1 MNHSLSESLL
11 KLSMPLV
18 KARVCGVNLTFLV
31 DTGSTHN
38 VVASFVY
45 EQIRNAFMITGESNK
60 VMGVDGKYQ
69 EHGEEY
75 VGKVLSVGENHFEI
89 DMSGA
94 YEKGDHFVKVR
105 YDLKENGVLVKYTF
119 SGIKDEIVFRFVSE
133 YAPKKNDKYTC

>member
-38 VVASFVY
+38 VIASFVY

-69 EHGEEY
+69 D
-75 VGKVLSVGENHFEI
+75 VIIVNATLEI
-89 DMSGA
+89 EGVELKSNFNVVDMSDAVMQLQDETGLQLH
-94 YEKGDHFVKVR
+94 G
-105 YDLKENGVLVKYTF
+105 LL
-119 SGIKDEIVFRFVSE
+119 GIPFLMDNKCIIDFGKQEITIN
-133 YAPKKNDKYTC
+133 P

>member
-18 KARVCGVNLTFLV
+18 KARVRGVNLTFLV

-38 VVASFVY
+38 VIASFVY

-69 EHGEEY
+69 D
-75 VGKVLSVGENHFEI
+75 VIIVNATLEI
-89 DMSGA
+89 EGVELKSDFNVVDMSDAVMQLQDETGLQLH
-94 YEKGDHFVKVR
+94 G
-105 YDLKENGVLVKYTF
+105 LL
-119 SGIKDEIVFRFVSE
+119 GIPFLMDNKCIIDFGKQEITIN
-133 YAPKKNDKYTC
+133 P

>member
-38 VVASFVY
+38 VIASFVY

-69 EHGEEY
+69 D
-75 VGKVLSVGENHFEI
+75 VIIVNATLEI
-89 DMSGA
+89 EGVELKSDFNVVDMSDAVMQLQDETGLQLH
-94 YEKGDHFVKVR
+94 G
-105 YDLKENGVLVKYTF
+105 LLGVPFLMDNKCIIDF
-119 SGIKDEIVFRFVSE
+119 GKQEITIN
-133 YAPKKNDKYTC
+133 P

>member
-60 VMGVDGKYQ
+60 AMGVDGKYQ
-69 EHGEEY
+69 D
-75 VGKVLSVGENHFEI
+75 VIIVNATLEI
-89 DMSGA
+89 EGVELKSDFNVVDMSDAVMQLQDETGLQLH
-94 YEKGDHFVKVR
+94 G
-105 YDLKENGVLVKYTF
+105 LL
-119 SGIKDEIVFRFVSE
+119 GIPFLMDNKCIIDFGKQEITIN
-133 YAPKKNDKYTC
+133 P

>member
-38 VVASFVY
+38 VIASFVY

-69 EHGEEY
+69 D
-75 VGKVLSVGENHFEI
+75 VIIVNATLEI
-89 DMSGA
+89 EGVELKSDFNVVDMSDAVMQLQDETGLQLH
-94 YEKGDHFVKVR
+94 G
-105 YDLKENGVLVKYTF
+105 LL
-119 SGIKDEIVFRFVSE
+119 GIPFLMDNKCIIDFGKQEITIN
-133 YAPKKNDKYTC
+133 P

>member
-38 VVASFVY
+38 VIASFVY

-69 EHGEEY
+69 D
-75 VGKVLSVGENHFEI
+75 VIIVNATLEI
-89 DMSGA
+89 EGVELKSDFNVVDMSDVVMQLQDETGLQLH
-94 YEKGDHFVKVR
+94 G
-105 YDLKENGVLVKYTF
+105 LL
-119 SGIKDEIVFRFVSE
+119 GIPFLMDNKCIIDFGKQEITIN
-133 YAPKKNDKYTC
+133 P

>member
-69 EHGEEY
+69 D
-75 VGKVLSVGENHFEI
+75 VIIVNATLEI
-89 DMSGA
+89 EGVELKSDFNVVDMSDAVMQLQDETGLQLH
-94 YEKGDHFVKVR
+94 G
-105 YDLKENGVLVKYTF
+105 LL
-119 SGIKDEIVFRFVSE
+119 GIPFLMDNKCIIDFGKQEI
-133 YAPKKNDKYTC
+133 AINP

>member
-38 VVASFVY
+38 VIASFVY

-69 EHGEEY
+69 D
-75 VGKVLSVGENHFEI
+75 VIIVNATLEI
-89 DMSGA
+89 EGVELKSDFNVVDMSDAVMQLQDETGLQLH
-94 YEKGDHFVKVR
+94 G
-105 YDLKENGVLVKYTF
+105 LL
-119 SGIKDEIVFRFVSE
+119 GIPFLMDNKCIIDFDKQEITIN
-133 YAPKKNDKYTC
+133 P

>member
-1 MNHSLSESLL
+1 MNHSLSEGLL

-38 VVASFVY
+38 VIASFVY

-69 EHGEEY
+69 D
-75 VGKVLSVGENHFEI
+75 VIIVNATLEI
-89 DMSGA
+89 EGVELKSDFNVVDMSDAVMQLQDETGLQLH
-94 YEKGDHFVKVR
+94 G
-105 YDLKENGVLVKYTF
+105 LL
-119 SGIKDEIVFRFVSE
+119 GIPFLMDNKCIIDFGKQEITIN
-133 YAPKKNDKYTC
+133 P

>member
-38 VVASFVY
+38 VIASFVY

-60 VMGVDGKYQ
+60 VMGIDGKYQ
-69 EHGEEY
+69 D
-75 VGKVLSVGENHFEI
+75 VIIVNATLEI
-89 DMSGA
+89 EGVELKSDFNVVDMSDVVMQLQDETGLQLH
-94 YEKGDHFVKVR
+94 G
-105 YDLKENGVLVKYTF
+105 LL
-119 SGIKDEIVFRFVSE
+119 GIPFLMDNKCIIDFGKQEITIN
-133 YAPKKNDKYTC
+133 P

>member
-18 KARVCGVNLTFLV
+18 KARICGVNLTFLV

-38 VVASFVY
+38 VIASFVY

-69 EHGEEY
+69 D
-75 VGKVLSVGENHFEI
+75 VIIVNATLEI
-89 DMSGA
+89 EGVELKSDFNVVDMSDVVMQLQDETGLQLH
-94 YEKGDHFVKVR
+94 G
-105 YDLKENGVLVKYTF
+105 LL
-119 SGIKDEIVFRFVSE
+119 GIPFLMDNKCIIDFGKQEITIN
-133 YAPKKNDKYTC
+133 P

>member
-69 EHGEEY
+69 D
-75 VGKVLSVGENHFEI
+75 VIIVNATLEI
-89 DMSGA
+89 EGVELKSDFNVVDMSDAVMQLQDETGLQLH
-94 YEKGDHFVKVR
+94 G
-105 YDLKENGVLVKYTF
+105 LL
-119 SGIKDEIVFRFVSE
+119 GIPFLMDNKCIIDFGKQEITIN
-133 YAPKKNDKYTC
+133 P